1 MSTVPVK
8 WFMST
13 MQGAPRLSG
22 TAGDMIGL
30 LDACLING
38 FNVTAPNSLAVLGGI
53 ASLYYSGGGHGYV
66 LHQVIAVSGA
76 TPEALNGEWRVTEVD
91 ANYVRFAAP
100 GEPDGTASGTIG
112 VRAAPLGWDKVFS
125 GTNKA
130 VYRSTDVAGTRL
142 YLRVDDTA
150 AQYTYARGYEEMT
163 DVDTG
168 TGLFPT
174 AAQSSWGVTWPKS
187 NQASTSAR
195 NWLVIGDTRIVY
207 AFVAWSSNYSDNY
220 DGNVFGDIQ
229 SFKDADTYSS
239 IIFGTNSQTPVFP
252 GQYFSQ
258 LNKTDG
264 KYISRALSQTGAA
277 ILVASVG
284 SGVTTFLGLTA
295 ATYPA
300 PADNGLHLH
309 EPVLILDGTSATSP
323 VRGQYPGL
331 LQCVQNIPL
340 SHADIVQIGG
350 DYVILVAAAYSAI
363 QGRCAFYLTRPWR

>member
-1 MSTVPVK
+1 MSTIPVK
-8 WFMST
+8 WFHKN

-22 TAGDMIGL
+22 TAGDMIAL

-38 FNVTAPNSLAVLGGI
+38 FNVTAPNSLDVASGV

-66 LHQVIAVSGA
+66 QHQVIAVSGA
-76 TPEALNGEWRVTEVD
+76 TPETLNGEWRVTEVD

-207 AFVAWSSNYSDNY
+207 AFVAWSSTYSGNY

-229 SFKDADTYSS
+229 SFKDADAYSS
-239 IIFGTNSQTPVFP
+239 IIFGTGSQTPLSP

-258 LNKTDG
+258 LNQTVG

-284 SGVTTFLGLTA
+284 SGVTNILGANA

-300 PADNGLHLH
+300 TADNGLHLH

-350 DYVILVAAAYSAI
+350 DYVILVAAAYGVT